1 MTHARKR
8 LLPEERRKQ
17 LIDSAIA
24 CYGEMGVE
32 RAGHGDVAKHAGVST
47 ATVFN
52 YFETRESLTEA
63 VFAAVYDLFGVMFAQ
78 MPKPGDTPEQHL
90 QNLAMSYNVLA
101 QQHSDVLKVAL
112 NWSASF
118 GDGVRPQYLEFQKWV
133 LDGIQARL
141 VQANADRDDARLVLA
156 TAYSF
161 AAMKLDGTPDDI
173 MARFAIRI
181 MKAIA

>member
-1 MTHARKR
+1 MTQSRKR
-8 LLPEERRKQ
+8 LSPEARRKQ

-52 YFETRESLTEA
+52 YFGTRESLTEA

-78 MPKPGDTPEQHL
+78 MPRPGDTPQQHL

-101 QQHSDVLKVAL
+101 KQHSDVLKVAL

-118 GDGVRPQYLEFQKWV
+118 GDGVRPQYLEFQDWV
-133 LDGIQARL
+133 LDGIQKRL
-141 VQANADRDDARLVLA
+141 IQADADRNDARIVLA
-156 TAYSF
+156 AAYSF
-161 AAMKLDGTPDDI
+161 ASMKLDGTSDEV
-173 MARFAIRI
+173 MARFAARV